1 MKTLRLIYLIVHFT
15 VEINLVMKLKIFSD
29 RQYLLDGMEPD
40 PMFYLFWPHQVENIQ
55 YPWLRTY
62 DNYINIGSSF
72 FEMVSLK
79 DADFAIIPAN
89 WRTIR
94 GDSWRAKIN
103 KQAVALAI
111 QFAQKVEQAGKPV
124 VVFFSGDCS
133 DEEIPLKKAIVFR
146 NAIYCSLRKPNDFSM
161 PPFVED
167 LVEHYLGGKLTIR
180 QKCKKPVIGFC
191 GLVKENSWKTR
202 LKTLIYQGIMLG
214 KHGRLKVPPYE
225 GHILRS
231 KALKILEN
239 SSLVVT
245 NFIRENSLV
254 FLIEGQL
261 DERLEVRCKFVKN
274 MAKSDYILCCRGS
287 TNCSI
292 RLFETLCCGRI
303 PVFINTDCVL
313 PYDWLI
319 DWKKYCVWI
328 DEKEL
333 PMIAEKVAEF
343 HNNLLPQEF
352 VQLQYECRQLW
363 KEWLSAEGFFANL
376 YRHFQLN
383 TQEYAI

>member
-1 MKTLRLIYLIVHFT
+1 
-15 VEINLVMKLKIFSD
+15 MKLKIFSD
-29 RQYLLDGMEPD
+29 RRYVPDGMEPD
-40 PMFYLFWPHQVENIQ
+40 PMLYLFWSHSSDKHQ
-55 YPWLRTY
+55 YPWLKTY
-62 DNYINIGSSF
+62 DNYIKVGSLF
-72 FEMVSLK
+72 FEMVSLQE
-79 DADFAIIPAN
+79 ADFAIIPAN
-89 WRTIR
+89 WRTLR

-111 QFAQKVEQAGKPV
+111 QFAQKVEQAGKPI

-133 DEEIPLKKAIVFR
+133 DEEIPIQKAIVFR
-146 NAIYCSLRKPNDFSM
+146 NATYFSLRKPHDFVM

-167 LVEHYLGGKLTIR
+167 LVEYYLGGKLPIR
-180 QKCKKPVIGFC
+180 QKSKKPVVGFC
-191 GLVKENSWKTR
+191 GLVRKNSWKTR
-202 LKTLIYQGIMLG
+202 LKTLIYQGIRLY
-214 KHGRLKVPPYE
+214 KHGRIGVSPYE

-231 KALKILEN
+231 KALKILAN
-239 SSLVVT
+239 SSLVAT
-245 NFIRENSLV
+245 NFIREKRIV

-261 DERLEVRCKFVKN
+261 DERLKARCKFVKN

-333 PMIAEKVAEF
+333 PQIAEKVAEF
-343 HNNLLPQEF
+343 HQNLLPQEF
-352 VQLQYECRQLW
+352 VQLQYECRKLW
-363 KEWLSAEGFFANL
+363 QEWLSPEGFFANF
-376 YRHFQLN
+376 YRHFQGS
-383 TQEYAI
+383 TQESAS